1 MLKTIL
7 YKISYILLGI
17 AVGYFA
23 YPLMTAKVTEL
34 EEVRND
40 NFKFISPLIECES
53 GKELGSDIFSA
64 LKGDLVAYVNAAKN
78 NDPSLRVSLYFRDLQ
93 NGPWFGIEEDADYS
107 PASLLKVPIMMAY
120 LKIFESKQE
129 ILDEEL
135 TYNGEYEYDDNIDSA
150 EATIKPGATYK
161 IEELIKKMVINSDN
175 RSKDL
180 LKYNLEKKY
189 PEVLAKIY
197 AGLGLEREYRNMGNN
212 DFVSVKDYASI
223 FRILYNASL
232 LNQDVS
238 ERALSILSEVT
249 YDYGIIRG
257 LPEGIAS
264 ARKFGYR
271 SANVL
276 NESQFHDCGIIY
288 RPDRPY
294 LLCVMTKGRNPQSL
308 PNIIEDI
315 SRIVYDSQN

>member
-7 YKISYILLGI
+7 YKISYIVLGI
-17 AVGYFA
+17 IIGYFG
-23 YPLMTAKVTEL
+23 YPLVTAKVTEL
-34 EEVRND
+34 KEVRSG

-53 GKELGSDIFSA
+53 GKELGSDIFSM
-64 LKGDLVAYVNAAKN
+64 LKGDLITHVDAAKK

-93 NGPWFGIEEDADYS
+93 NGPWFGIEEDANYS

-120 LKIFESKQE
+120 LKISESERE

-135 TYNGEYEYDDNIDSA
+135 TYNGEYEYDNNIDSA
-150 EATIKPGATYK
+150 EETIKPGVTYK
-161 IEELIKKMVINSDN
+161 IEELIKKMVVNSDN

-180 LKYNLEKKY
+180 LKYNLEKEY

-197 AGLGLEREYRNMGNN
+197 AGLGLEKEYKNMSNN

-232 LNQDVS
+232 LNQDTS
-238 ERALSILSEVT
+238 ERALSILSEVK
-249 YDYGIIRG
+249 YDYGIVKG
-257 LPEGIAS
+257 LPKGIAS

-294 LLCVMTKGRNPQSL
+294 LLCVMTKSRNPESL
-308 PNIIEDI
+308 PEMIEDI
-315 SRIVYDSQN
+315 SKIVYDSQN